1 MRKKEREV
9 EQYIKLESIHAIQAI
24 KNLLSGKATEN
35 EEEFTQSH
43 NPDPVI
49 KQGRRA
55 SLKAIESIAAASKKG
70 EPKIG
75 EAKTILPSTLPK
87 LPEELQHLRSAAVKS
102 LQKRKQRQ
110 GLNSRIRGLTADKAA
125 ALQEGNAGA
134 SVMTSS
140 VTSQP
145 VANVA
150 PIPAQIISASYAPPS
165 LHYRQN
171 SSASSVGSSVS
182 GNSYGGHQPV
192 VARRQ
197 GSVCSSTSTVATS
210 ATAIQNMNRLSLQGH
225 QSPLISRT
233 VVNPTGMMNGGGLML
248 GSDLFIPSD
257 DALNN
262 VMTPM
267 PNQQGQ
273 VQRRISNDLRQAQ
286 VQLQQMP
293 QQSQLAPL
301 QSLDQQITQQYS
313 QQFQREMAQQ
323 LQLQMTQQQQMQL
336 QLQQQQQ
343 RQVQQ
348 QLQFRFHQATMASV
362 PEEIHNNPSDF
373 SAEDDLSPAPL
384 SDEELAMLSQ
394 QKQQQQLLQQQRQ
407 QVEENNN
414 VFSRED
420 RTSLLNST
428 GSDGLPSFAPDELK
442 ILMKGLDE

>member
-1 MRKKEREV
+1 
-9 EQYIKLESIHAIQAI
+9 
-24 KNLLSGKATEN
+24 
-35 EEEFTQSH
+35 
-43 NPDPVI
+43 
-49 KQGRRA
+49 
-55 SLKAIESIAAASKKG
+55 
-70 EPKIG
+70 
-75 EAKTILPSTLPK
+75 
-87 LPEELQHLRSAAVKS
+87 
-102 LQKRKQRQ
+102 
-110 GLNSRIRGLTADKAA
+110 
-125 ALQEGNAGA
+125 
-134 SVMTSS
+134 
-140 VTSQP
+140 
-145 VANVA
+145 
-150 PIPAQIISASYAPPS
+150 
-165 LHYRQN
+165 
-171 SSASSVGSSVS
+171 
-182 GNSYGGHQPV
+182 
-192 VARRQ
+192 
-197 GSVCSSTSTVATS
+197 
-210 ATAIQNMNRLSLQGH
+210 MNRLSLQGH